1 MVVEEIIDFL
11 EADSNAKQEKL
22 MHWSN
27 EAQNIFDRFS
37 ESDRAASIFM
47 DSVTTLAA
55 MLAVQTAFFN

>member
-22 MHWSN
+22 MHWGN

-37 ESDRAASIFM
+37 QSDRAVSTFM
-47 DSVTTLAA
+47 GSVTTLAA
-55 MLAVQTAFFN
+55 MLAVETAFFN